1 MSGRTYTNE
10 VNKRTIDPFFESIVD
25 PSSRIAEEKRSTLD
39 LDEINDEEWR
49 IKGRIHCVGAE
60 KRMKS

>member
-10 VNKRTIDPFFESIVD
+10 VNKRTIDPFVD

-49 IKGRIHCVGAE
+49 IKGRIRCVGAE